1 VNETVAVLPQVKE
14 HLKMDEEATT
24 AAADEQVTTLSL
36 LYRLVKKCSQH
47 PERK

>member
-24 AAADEQVTTLSL
+24 AAAEQVTTPSL